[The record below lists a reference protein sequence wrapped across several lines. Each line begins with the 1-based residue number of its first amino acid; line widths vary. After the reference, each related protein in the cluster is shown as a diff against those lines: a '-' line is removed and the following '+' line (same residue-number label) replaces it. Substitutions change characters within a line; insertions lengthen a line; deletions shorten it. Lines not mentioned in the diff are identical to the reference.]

1 MSAEDRKRKISA
13 SIADLIEKEPTS
25 KSEMIDW
32 YDKAKKV
39 KSLMELDR
47 GDLQVPHAL
56 WHYLE
61 DADIRLKDQ
70 RYAESQVLMV
80 KEVLRTW
87 IK

>member
-1 MSAEDRKRKISA
+1 
-13 SIADLIEKEPTS
+13 
-25 KSEMIDW
+25 
-32 YDKAKKV
+32 
-39 KSLMELDR
+39 MELDR

-80 KEVLRTW
+80 KEILRTW